1 MRLNSFHLK
10 IIGLILMIVDHI
22 HQFIPGMPVWM
33 NWIGRIVAPI
43 FFYLVVEGFYKTSS
57 RRRYISRM
65 LTAAVVMAIGSQ
77 LLMFLWPNPQYPI
90 FNNIFLSLAFA
101 LLQLTAL
108 EWTQTSGRTE
118 LGSVFILLAS
128 IGGLMSEA
136 SLLGVASVFIF
147 YTFRDRKSSLIAAY
161 LLTILTINIGLDL
174 TALPWAEVF
183 TWDNLLYVNYQWMM
197 CGATI
202 LFALYNGERG
212 YQARGAKYMFYV
224 IYPLHIWLLYGISC
238 ALVS

>member
-10 IIGLILMIVDHI
+10 IIGLLLMIVDHI

-57 RRRYISRM
+57 RKRYISRM
-65 LTAAVVMAIGSQ
+65 LTAAVGMAIGSQ
-77 LLMFLWPNPQYPI
+77 LLMSLFPNPEYPI

-108 EWTQTSGRTE
+108 EWTKTSGRTE
-118 LGSVFILLAS
+118 LGGIFVLLSS
-128 IGGLMSEA
+128 IGGLMTEA

-147 YTFRDRKSSLIAAY
+147 YAFRDQKHSLIAAY
-161 LLTILTINIGLDL
+161 TLTILTINIGLDL
-174 TALPWAEVF
+174 TVLPWVEVF

-197 CGATI
+197 CGAAI

-212 YQARGAKYMFYV
+212 YQARWSKYMFYV
-224 IYPLHIWLLYGISC
+224 IYPVHIWLLYGISY
-238 ALVS
+238 ALLS